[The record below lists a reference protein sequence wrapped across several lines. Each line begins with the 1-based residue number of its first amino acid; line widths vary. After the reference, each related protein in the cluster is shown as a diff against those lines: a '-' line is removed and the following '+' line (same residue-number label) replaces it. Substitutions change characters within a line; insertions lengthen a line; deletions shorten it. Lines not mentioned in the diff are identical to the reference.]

1 MRRRYRGVCIRA
13 KTAVERHATGLE
25 EYAMKMRRRVCGL
38 VLVPILVGWA
48 VLLASSKDDLQ
59 HKPSRVVVISLDGA
73 QPDLVKH
80 YLRTGV
86 LRGDIGLGRLERR
99 GIVADQ
105 NVTATPSVTAV
116 AHLAIATG
124 STAVHN
130 DVPLNTFHPV
140 AASIGASLSG
150 FGAPIGGYQISP
162 VAPAA
167 PPTAEPLWVPLR
179 QAGKRVVTAT
189 WPGGDG
195 VDVSVLGTIVQPAA
209 VRTTDYTV
217 PFGAFGG
224 LGAQGFSLPSAA
236 FAPVPP
242 GAPLLAQLAAA
253 GRQSFSQVQVT
264 TAPVETFFCA
274 PTTLSTCGSQ
284 NAQRTRRYDIMV
296 AALDTSP
303 DGSVNYDTLV
313 FFDGQVGVPPGP
325 FSAPS
330 TGPAYVKAGGTSGAF
345 FFEGSGNRIGCAFF
359 VTAISANLSTVRFVR
374 YSANFIPR
382 NAAVI
387 ADVDDVN
394 TSVGFWRPQP
404 DFRIPERLSPGFEL
418 FSDEE
423 LEAAYRDQVRTFVE
437 YQTRVAVHAILAN
450 PEADLVMAY
459 IEQPDGSGHTF
470 TLTDPR
476 QATNPLDPESVGA
489 GQDRAKM
496 QRYASHLAFGYQA
509 ANEAVERIIQAVG
522 VDKHGAPLADVFVVS
537 DHGMAPFHTAVRLN
551 ALLAGA
557 GINTSLLGIRTT
569 GPAANIYLN
578 LSGREAGGTVL
589 PSAYQALV
597 DSVASALRA
606 ARDPNPFFNPD
617 GSDLFTD
624 VWTRP
629 TGCGRPGFCTSDD
642 IGQDSGD
649 VVALMAEGY
658 NFDGT
663 QPQVVFRTGDVDPP
677 VRAVYSVPNFYG
689 AHGHN
694 SELPSMSAILYA
706 SGPSLKQS
714 RRLWRV
720 QNVDIAPTI
729 MKILGVVPA
738 VTVDGEVIDRLLRSG
753 KD

>member
-1 MRRRYRGVCIRA
+1 
-13 KTAVERHATGLE
+13 
-25 EYAMKMRRRVCGL
+25 MKMRRTACGL
-38 VLVPILVGWA
+38 GLIPILVGCA
-48 VLLASSKDDLQ
+48 IVVASSKDDPQ
-59 HKPSRVVVISLDGA
+59 QKRSRVVVISLDGA

-140 AASIGASLSG
+140 AASISTSISG
-150 FGAPIGGYQISP
+150 FAAPIGGYQISP
-162 VAPAA
+162 LGPS
-167 PPTAEPLWVPLR
+167 PQPTAEPLWVRLR
-179 QAGKRVVTAT
+179 QAGKKVVTAT
-189 WPGGDG
+189 WPGADG
-195 VDVSVLGTIVQPAA
+195 VDVPISGTIVQGAA
-209 VRTTDYTV
+209 IRTTDYTI

-224 LGAQGFSLPSAA
+224 LGAQGFSLPSTA
-236 FAPVPP
+236 FGPA
-242 GAPLLAQLAAA
+242 GGTLLAQLAAA
-253 GRQSFSQVQVT
+253 GRPSFSQVQVT
-264 TAPVETFFCA
+264 MAPVETFFCA
-274 PTTLSTCGSQ
+274 PTTLSTCGTQ

-296 AALDTSP
+296 AALDTTA
-303 DGSVNYDTLV
+303 DGIVNYDTLV
-313 FFDGQVGVPPGP
+313 FFDGQVGVPSGP
-325 FSAPS
+325 FAAPS
-330 TGPAYVKAGGTSGAF
+330 TGPGYVKAGGTSGAF

-359 VTAISANLSTVRFVR
+359 VTALSGNLSTVRFVR
-374 YSANFIPR
+374 YAANFIPR

-423 LEAAYRDQVRTFVE
+423 LEAAYRDQVRTFVD
-437 YQTRVAVHAILAN
+437 YQTRVAVHAIQAN
-450 PEADLVMAY
+450 PDADLVMAY

-476 QATNPLDPESVGA
+476 QATNPLDPDSVGA

-509 ANEAVERIIQAVG
+509 AHEAVERIIQAVG

-557 GINTSLLGIRTT
+557 GISTSLLGIRTT
-569 GPAANIYLN
+569 GPAANIYVN
-578 LSGREAGGTVL
+578 LSGREAGGTVP

-606 ARDPNPFFNPD
+606 ARDPSPFFNPD
-617 GSDLFTD
+617 ASDLFTD

-663 QPQVVFRTGDVDPP
+663 QPQVVFRTGDVVPS

-720 QNVDIAPTI
+720 QNIDIAPTI

-738 VTVDGEVIDRLLRSG
+738 VTVDGEAIDRLLLSG
-753 KD
+753 PD